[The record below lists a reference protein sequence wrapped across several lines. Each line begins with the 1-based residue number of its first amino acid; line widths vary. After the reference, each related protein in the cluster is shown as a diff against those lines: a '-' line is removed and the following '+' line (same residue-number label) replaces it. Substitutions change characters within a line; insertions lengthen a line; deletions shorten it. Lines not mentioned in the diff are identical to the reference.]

1 MVVNEDGSLV
11 DWFLFRTG
19 FGLLLFLYNGG
30 GPFISKNIVVSALR
44 TGLAFCRLRLWVFD
58 TEILICEFVV
68 FVFFDFLNEAHVDKI
83 LDLFFLVLGP
93 IVEMFVVLGLGFGV
107 GWGLIFLFFQD
118 LLVLL
123 AVVVLQELL
132 LMSSEFVL
140 P

>member
-1 MVVNEDGSLV
+1 
-11 DWFLFRTG
+11 
-19 FGLLLFLYNGG
+19 
-30 GPFISKNIVVSALR
+30 
-44 TGLAFCRLRLWVFD
+44 
-58 TEILICEFVV
+58 
-68 FVFFDFLNEAHVDKI
+68 LNEAHVDEI

-93 IVEMFVVLGLGFGV
+93 IVEMFIVLGLGVGV
-107 GWGLIFLFFQD
+107 EWGLIFLFFQD